1 MNIRPLLILTLAGFL
16 FGGCYTQLQSIERSP
31 SSRSAGPY
39 VSGNQGSGMYDE
51 YYQDDLYSAYD
62 QGYYDGIFDADIG
75 FRSYDPHR
83 FQSSLGF
90 NWGRSFMGF
99 GYSYGHYYD
108 PYWHYAQL
116 FDPYYYSSYGYYAA
130 PFYMRYRH
138 YGHFYSPFYGPN
150 TVIVYNNYGSSSG
163 PDYRGPRQSGV
174 HRGNVTSSRQNRL
187 VSRGTS
193 AGDTRTRLRG
203 MGVGTF
209 TEGVSRGTVRT
220 RSGYVPT
227 TRGSVERRRI
237 RTGSTTRGTVERR
250 RATPPRSTSRTSP
263 QRRGSSSSGSVERS
277 RGSSSSKGSSGRSR
291 SSGSSSSNE
300 RKRGGD
306 DGISMIQPMLQ
317 QQHSYEIVQL
327 KNINDLI

>member
-1 MNIRPLLILTLAGFL
+1 MNLRPLLILMLAGFI
-16 FGGCYTQLQSIERSP
+16 FGGCYTQLQTIERSP
-31 SSRSAGPY
+31 SSQSDGPY
-39 VSGNQGSGMYDE
+39 LSGDQRSGMYDE
-51 YYQDDLYSAYD
+51 YYDDDLYSAYN
-62 QGYYDGIFDADIG
+62 QGYNDGLFDADIA

-83 FQSSLGF
+83 FQSNLGF

-203 MGVGTF
+203 MGVGSF
-209 TEGVSRGTVRT
+209 TEGVSRGTIRT

-227 TRGSVERRRI
+227 RSSVERRRV
-237 RTGSTTRGTVERR
+237 RTGSTSRGTVERR

-263 QRRGSSSSGSVERS
+263 QRRGSSSSGSVGRT

-291 SSGSSSSNE
+291 SSGSSSSSE

-306 DGISMIQPMLQ
+306 DGISLIQPMLQ

-327 KNINDLI
+327 TNINDLI